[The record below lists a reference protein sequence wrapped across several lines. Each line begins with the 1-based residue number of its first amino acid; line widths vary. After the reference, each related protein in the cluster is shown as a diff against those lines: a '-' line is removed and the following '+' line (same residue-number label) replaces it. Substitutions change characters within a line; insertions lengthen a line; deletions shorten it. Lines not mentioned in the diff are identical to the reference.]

1 MNYSSFIKNLVK
13 NKDLDLSD
21 EIIDNKMNFSSRIK
35 ELIELNNK
43 KINYR
48 KSSVLILVYPSKDQI
63 PKIALLQRPQ
73 NLKFHPGQICFPGGK
88 FQNADQTNLNT
99 ALRETNEEIGIPINK
114 IKYIKKL
121 TKIYIPPS
129 KFKVYP
135 FLAYMNETPNFII
148 DKKEVDVVIE
158 FPISVLLY
166 DDSKK
171 KIRIKNDS
179 NEIINCYKYGDK
191 IIWGATAIILYEFEF
206 LIKKIFNKNY
216 IWYNENN

>member
-216 IWYNENN
+216 I

>member
-13 NKDLDLSD
+13 IKDLDLSD
-21 EIIDNKMNFSSRIK
+21 EIINNKMNFSSRIK

-63 PKIALLQRPQ
+63 PKIVLLQRPQ
-73 NLKFHPGQICFPGGK
+73 SLEFHPGQICFPGGK
-88 FQNADQTNLNT
+88 YQNADQTNLNT

-129 KFKVYP
+129 KFEVYP

-148 DKKEVDVVIE
+148 DKKEVDVVTE
-158 FPISVLLY
+158 FPISFLLY
-166 DDSKK
+166 YNSKK

-179 NEIINCYKYGDK
+179 DEIINCYKYGDK

-216 IWYNENN
+216 I

>member
-88 FQNADQTNLNT
+88 YQNTDQTNLNT

-148 DKKEVDVVIE
+148 DKNEVDVVIE
-158 FPISVLLY
+158 FPISFLLY

-206 LIKKIFNKNY
+206 LVKKIFNKNY
-216 IWYNENN
+216 I

>member
-13 NKDLDLSD
+13 IKDLDLSD

-73 NLKFHPGQICFPGGK
+73 NLELHPGQICFPGGK
-88 FQNADQTNLNT
+88 YQKADQTNLNT

-135 FLAYMNETPNFII
+135 FLAYMNETPYFII
-148 DKKEVDVVIE
+148 DKKEVEVVIE
-158 FPISVLLY
+158 FPISFLLY
-166 DDSKK
+166 DNSKK

-216 IWYNENN
+216 I

>member
-158 FPISVLLY
+158 FPISFLLY
-166 DDSKK
+166 DNSKK

-191 IIWGATAIILYEFEF
+191 IIWGATAIILYELEF

-216 IWYNENN
+216 L

>member
-13 NKDLDLSD
+13 IKDIDLSN

-63 PKIALLQRPQ
+63 PKIALLQRQQ
-73 NLKFHPGQICFPGGK
+73 NLEFHPGQICFPGGK
-88 FQNADQTNLNT
+88 YQNADQTNLNT

-121 TKIYIPPS
+121 TKIYIPPT

-135 FLAYMNETPNFII
+135 FVTYMNETPNFII

-158 FPISVLLY
+158 FPISFLLY
-166 DDSKK
+166 DNSKK
-171 KIRIKNDS
+171 KIRIKNYSD
-179 NEIINCYKYGDK
+179 EIINCYKYGDK

-216 IWYNENN
+216 I

>member
-13 NKDLDLSD
+13 IKDLDLSD
-21 EIIDNKMNFSSRIK
+21 EIINNKMNFSSRIK

-63 PKIALLQRPQ
+63 PKIVLLQRPQ
-73 NLKFHPGQICFPGGK
+73 SLEFHPGQICFPGGK
-88 FQNADQTNLNT
+88 YQNADQTNLNT

-114 IKYIKKL
+114 IKYIKNL
-121 TKIYIPPS
+121 TKIFIPPS

-158 FPISVLLY
+158 FPISFLLY
-166 DDSKK
+166 DNSKK

-179 NEIINCYKYGDK
+179 DEIINCYKYGDK

-216 IWYNENN
+216 I

>member
-1 MNYSSFIKNLVK
+1 MNYSSFIKSLVK
-13 NKDLDLSD
+13 IKDLDLSD
-21 EIIDNKMNFSSRIK
+21 EIINNKMNFSSRIK

-48 KSSVLILVYPSKDQI
+48 KSSVLILVYPSKDHI

-73 NLKFHPGQICFPGGK
+73 NLEFHPGQICFPGGK
-88 FQNADQTNLNT
+88 YQKTDQTNLNT

-121 TKIYIPPS
+121 TKIFIPPS
-129 KFKVYP
+129 KFKVNP

-158 FPISVLLY
+158 FPISFLLH
-166 DDSKK
+166 DNSKK

-216 IWYNENN
+216 I

>member
-158 FPISVLLY
+158 FPISFLLY

>member
-1 MNYSSFIKNLVK
+1 MDYSSFIKSLVK
-13 NKDLDLSD
+13 IKDLDLSD

-35 ELIELNNK
+35 EFIELNNK

-48 KSSVLILVYPSKDQI
+48 KSSVLILIYPSKDHI

-73 NLKFHPGQICFPGGK
+73 NLEFHPGQICFPGGK
-88 FQNADQTNLNT
+88 YQKTDQTNLNT

-135 FLAYMNETPNFII
+135 FLAYLNETPNFII

-158 FPISVLLY
+158 FPISFLLH
-166 DDSKK
+166 DNSKK
-171 KIRIKNDS
+171 NALVIITYSYFSFLSISFFLSIIRVDL
-179 NEIINCYKYGDK
+179 NEI
-191 IIWGATAIILYEFEF
+191 FS
-206 LIKKIFNKNY
+206 
-216 IWYNENN
+216 

>member
-13 NKDLDLSD
+13 IKDLDLSD
-21 EIIDNKMNFSSRIK
+21 EIINNKMNFSSRIK

-63 PKIALLQRPQ
+63 PKIVLLQRPQ
-73 NLKFHPGQICFPGGK
+73 SLEFHPGQICFPGGK
-88 FQNADQTNLNT
+88 YQNADQTNLNT

-121 TKIYIPPS
+121 TKIFIPPS

-158 FPISVLLY
+158 FPISFLLY
-166 DDSKK
+166 DNSKK

-179 NEIINCYKYGDK
+179 DEIINCYKYGDK

-216 IWYNENN
+216 I

>member
-13 NKDLDLSD
+13 IKDLDLSD
-21 EIIDNKMNFSSRIK
+21 EIINNKMNFSSRIK

-63 PKIALLQRPQ
+63 PKIVLLQRPQ
-73 NLKFHPGQICFPGGK
+73 SLEFHPGQICFPGGK
-88 FQNADQTNLNT
+88 YQNADQTNLNT

-121 TKIYIPPS
+121 TKIFIPPS

-158 FPISVLLY
+158 FPISFLFY
-166 DDSKK
+166 DNSKK

-179 NEIINCYKYGDK
+179 DEIINCYKYGDK

-216 IWYNENN
+216 I

>member
-1 MNYSSFIKNLVK
+1 MDYSSFIKSLVK
-13 NKDLDLSD
+13 IKDLDLSD

-35 ELIELNNK
+35 ELIKLNNK
-43 KINYR
+43 KVNYR

-73 NLKFHPGQICFPGGK
+73 NLDFHPGQICFPGGK
-88 FQNADQTNLNT
+88 YQTTDRTNLHV

-114 IKYIKKL
+114 IKFVKKL
-121 TKIYIPPS
+121 SKIYIPPS
-129 KFKVYP
+129 KFKVHP

-148 DKKEVDVVIE
+148 DKDEVDFVIE
-158 FPISVLLY
+158 FPVSLLFY
-166 DDSKK
+166 DNSKK

-179 NEIINCYKYGDK
+179 DEFINCYKYGDK
-191 IIWGATAIILYEFEF
+191 IIWGATAMILYEFEF

-216 IWYNENN
+216 IWCNENN

>member
-13 NKDLDLSD
+13 IKDLDLSD

-63 PKIALLQRPQ
+63 PKIVLLQRPQ
-73 NLKFHPGQICFPGGK
+73 SLEFHPGQICFPGGK
-88 FQNADQTNLNT
+88 YQKADQTNLNT

-135 FLAYMNETPNFII
+135 FLAYMNETPYFII
-148 DKKEVDVVIE
+148 DKKEVEVVIE
-158 FPISVLLY
+158 FPISFLLY
-166 DDSKK
+166 DNSKK

-216 IWYNENN
+216 I

>member
-13 NKDLDLSD
+13 IKDLDLSD
-21 EIIDNKMNFSSRIK
+21 EIINNKMNFSSRIK

-63 PKIALLQRPQ
+63 PKIVLLQRPQ
-73 NLKFHPGQICFPGGK
+73 SLEFHPGQICFPGGK
-88 FQNADQTNLNT
+88 YQNADQTNLNT

-121 TKIYIPPS
+121 TKIFIPPS

-135 FLAYMNETPNFII
+135 FLAYLNETPNFII

-158 FPISVLLY
+158 FPISFLLY
-166 DDSKK
+166 DNSKK

-179 NEIINCYKYGDK
+179 DEIINCYKYGDK

-216 IWYNENN
+216 I

>member
-158 FPISVLLY
+158 FPISFLLY

-216 IWYNENN
+216 I

>member
-13 NKDLDLSD
+13 IKDLDLSD

-63 PKIALLQRPQ
+63 PKIVLLQRPQ
-73 NLKFHPGQICFPGGK
+73 SLEFHPGQICFPGGK
-88 FQNADQTNLNT
+88 YQNADQTNLNT

-135 FLAYMNETPNFII
+135 FLAYMNETPYFII
-148 DKKEVDVVIE
+148 DKKEVEVVIE
-158 FPISVLLY
+158 FPISFLLY
-166 DDSKK
+166 DNSKK

-216 IWYNENN
+216 I